1 MTDRHSKAAGQ
12 ELVTDPVERAKLEA
26 LNGLKQFDFVIEK
39 IAEFTRAQKNSVF
52 KLRPSLIGRIQ
63 AEALA
68 GISPSAGQWRNVSI
82 HIDGS
87 AHKPPSHRDV
97 AALVEDMCDY
107 VNENWTKKTPIHLA
121 AYIMWRLNWIH
132 PFEDGNGRT
141 SRAVSYL
148 VLSTKLGYVLPGT
161 KTIPDQISSSKNA
174 YYEALE
180 KADAAYEEEHID
192 VSALEAIISGTLAAQ
207 LADIHLKAKG
217 E

>member
-1 MTDRHSKAAGQ
+1 MTDRHSKAAGK

-39 IAEFTRAQKNSVF
+39 IAEFTRAGSRF
-52 KLRPSLIGRIQ
+52 KLRPSLVAAIQ

-68 GISPSAGQWRNVSI
+68 GLSASAGQWRNVSI
-82 HIDGS
+82 HIEGS
-87 AHKPPSHRDV
+87 GHKPPPHREV
-97 AALVEDMCDY
+97 ASLVEDLCDY
-107 VNENWTKKTPIHLA
+107 VNDNWSVKTPIHLA
-121 AYIMWRLNWIH
+121 SYIMWRLNWIH

-148 VLSTKLGYVLPGT
+148 VLATKLGYVLPGT
-161 KTIPDQISSSKNA
+161 KTIPDQISSSKNS

-180 KADAAYEEEHID
+180 KADDACENGQIN
-192 VSALEAIISGTLAAQ
+192 VSALETLISSALAAQ